1 MKFSFSPQTKWGEQS
16 FALLLVF
23 CFFLV
28 VARIVVAIQHTASS
42 QPLFSNLPLDI
53 PMLSAVV
60 AGILAGIAG
69 IRAIVNDRER
79 SVSVS
84 VATLIG
90 FLIFF
95 LVIRQVVIMF

>member
-1 MKFSFSPQTKWGEQS
+1 MKLRFSPQTKWGEQS
-16 FALLLVF
+16 FALLLIF

-28 VARIVVAIQHTASS
+28 VARIVVAIQHTAHS
-42 QPLFSNLPLDI
+42 QPLFTNLPLDI
-53 PMLSAVV
+53 PMLIAVV

-84 VATLIG
+84 VATVVGL
-90 FLIFF
+90 LVFF
-95 LVIRQVVIMF
+95 LVLRQVALAF